1 MFQADFFPPASSWR
15 TPRVSELPSFR
26 HARRVAFDTETRD
39 PNLTTLGAGSIRG
52 DGDVVGF
59 SYAIDGG
66 PRRYVPLCHQGGDNV
81 EDKWQ
86 AIGWL
91 RDEAA
96 NFHGELVGSKISYD
110 LCWMISLGVHFPHAK
125 IKDIQVAEALIDEL
139 AMRYGLETLCHK
151 YGIEGKDEAL
161 MKDAAATYRLGKT
174 ERDVKRN
181 LWKLPAR
188 YVGAYAEGDVD
199 RPLLILE
206 AQEKEI
212 DRQDLHAAWALEQRT
227 TPALLA
233 IRRRGI
239 RVDFDHLD
247 RVERYAKA
255 RIDLALKEANRH
267 HTYRPLTLADLNRPL
282 ELNEALKAA
291 GINNPYRT
299 KDGKPSVTK
308 EFLEACPGE
317 IGGAIREAKKWDK
330 LVSTFCQSIHDHQI
344 NGRIH
349 CYYNQT
355 KGEKLG
361 GTGGE
366 SAGAGTYRLSCEDPN
381 LQQQPG
387 RDPEQGPLW
396 RQVYVPDDFDPLTGA
411 GIWCSADFSQQEPRF
426 TTHFA
431 AVMDLPRAREAA
443 ERYCNDRSTDNHQM
457 MADLTGG
464 LVKRKAAKE
473 IYLGITYGQGSAKT
487 ANKIGLGT
495 AMACRPP
502 RGHAPFGTIYYSDV
516 PEHAGRFE
524 EAREAGGFTWEVGN
538 EEARGIMETLDSEVP
553 YLAKLAKE
561 VQEVAKKRRTITTF
575 FGHKPHFPVDH
586 PLADDLIRKALNRLI
601 QVSAAGQT
609 KEAVCRLHEAG
620 ENVQL
625 QVHDELGGS
634 PGSEEGGHRWAQIM
648 EGTAQL
654 RVPSKVDAEFGRSWG
669 ESMLTPSEPA
679 YVKAHAKV
687 MEHMRELGI

>member
-1 MFQADFFPPASSWR
+1 MFPPTSDWR

-26 HARRVAFDTETRD
+26 HAKRVAFDTETRD
-39 PNLTTLGAGSIRG
+39 PHLTTLGAGSIRG
-52 DGDVVGF
+52 DGEVVGF

-66 PRRYVPLCHQGGDNV
+66 PRRYVPLSHAGGDNV

-86 AIGWL
+86 AVGWL
-91 RDEAA
+91 RDEARA
-96 NFHGELVGSKISYD
+96 FSGELVGSKLSYD
-110 LCWMISLGVHFPHAK
+110 LCWMLSMGVAFPLAK
-125 IKDIQVAEALIDEL
+125 MVDIQVAEALIDEL
-139 AMRYGLETLCHK
+139 ALRYGLEALCAK
-151 YGIEGKDEAL
+151 YGIPGKDEEL
-161 MKDAAATYRLGKT
+161 MRRAAGTYRLGNT
-174 ERDVKRN
+174 PNAVKKN

-199 RPLLILE
+199 RPLLIF
-206 AQEKEI
+206 AQQEHEME
-212 DRQDLHAAWALEQRT
+212 RQDLWRAWGLECRT
-227 TPALLA
+227 LPALLA

-247 RVERYAKA
+247 RVDRYAAA
-255 RIDLALKEANRH
+255 RIDLALAEASRH
-267 HTYRPLTLADLNRPL
+267 TTYRPLTAADLNRPL
-282 ELNEALKAA
+282 VLHEALKAA
-291 GINNPYRT
+291 GIDNPYRT
-299 KDGKPSVTK
+299 AKGQPSVTK

-330 LVSTFCQSIHDHQI
+330 MRGTFVQSVRDHQI

-355 KGEKLG
+355 KGEKVDG
-361 GTGGE
+361 SG

-387 RDPEQGPLW
+387 RDPEMGPLW
-396 RQVYVPDDFDPLTGA
+396 RQVYIPDGWEA
-411 GIWCSADFSQQEPRF
+411 GEPWCSADFSQQEPRF

-443 ERYCNDRSTDNHQM
+443 ARYTSDRSTDNHQM

-473 IYLGITYGQGSAKT
+473 IYLGITYGQGGAKT
-487 ANKIGLGT
+487 STKIGLPT
-495 AMACRPP
+495 SWAVRPP
-502 RGHAPFGTIYYSDV
+502 RGTAPYGTVYYRDAD
-516 PEHAGRFE
+516 PDRYR
-524 EAREAGGFTWEVGN
+524 EAQEAGGFTWECAGPEGRV
-538 EEARGIMETLDSEVP
+538 IIDTLEREVP
-553 YLAKLAKE
+553 YLSALAKA
-561 VQEVAKKRRTITTF
+561 VQKVAKEKRTITTY

-601 QVSAAGQT
+601 QVSSAGQT
-609 KEAVCRLHEAG
+609 KEAVCQLHEAG

-634 PGSEEGGHRWAQIM
+634 PGSEAGGRRWAQVM

-654 RVPSKVDAEFGRSWG
+654 MLPSKVDAEFGRSWG

-679 YVKAHAKV
+679 YVAGHARV
-687 MEHMRELGI
+687 MAHMRELGI